1 MRSRGLGSLSVVSL
15 LVYGCATHPVTA
27 GIEPPRGDAP
37 RATDARGHMS
47 TRAGRPGMVVAAPH
61 GTTDTRTGD
70 MAAGIARRTGFG
82 LVVATGFAL
91 EPDTKE
97 QPGRRFQVNRP
108 FDGIPGRGPADER
121 ATPEARAVYEEYE
134 RRVRHTASGALRFYV
149 EIHGNNRHDT
159 ATRIEIATVGVDH
172 ADALR
177 LRTLLELTRDAY
189 LRSHREAPRLEV
201 LVEPADRVFYAAGG
215 AKRDGILRWPARALH
230 IELPRAARH
239 EFRDVFTAI
248 LADFLTEAAALRP
261 LP

>member
-1 MRSRGLGSLSVVSL
+1 MRSRGLGSVSVVSL
-15 LVYGCATHPVTA
+15 LVYGCATHPVTVET
-27 GIEPPRGDAP
+27 GPPRA
-37 RATDARGHMS
+37 ADARGHIS
-47 TRAGRPGMVVAAPH
+47 TRPGRTGIVVAAPH

-70 MAAGIARRTGFG
+70 IAAEIARRTGFG
-82 LVVATGFAL
+82 VVVATGFAL
-91 EPDTKE
+91 EPDTKD

-121 ATPEARAVYEEYE
+121 ATPDARAVYEEYE
-134 RRVRHTASGALRFYV
+134 RRVRDTARGRLGFYV
-149 EIHGNNRHDT
+149 EIHGNNRRET

-172 ADALR
+172 AHAVQ

-189 LRSHREAPRLEV
+189 LRSQREAPRLDV

-215 AKRDGILRWPARALH
+215 AQREGILRLPDRALH

-239 EFRDVFTAI
+239 EFRDVYTAI

-261 LP
+261 LR

>member
-1 MRSRGLGSLSVVSL
+1 VSVVSL
-15 LVYGCATHPVTA
+15 LVYGCATHPVTVRT
-27 GIEPPRGDAP
+27 EPPRAGEP
-37 RATDARGHMS
+37 RAIDARGHIS
-47 TRAGRPGMVVAAPH
+47 TRAGRVGIVVAAPH

-70 MAAGIARRTGFG
+70 VADGIARRTGFG

-134 RRVRHTASGALRFYV
+134 RRVRDTARGALRFYV
-149 EIHGNNRHDT
+149 EIHGNNRLET
-159 ATRIEIATVGVDH
+159 ATRIEIATVGIDAAH
-172 ADALR
+172 ALQ
-177 LRTLLELTRDAY
+177 LRTLLELTRDAH
-189 LRSHREAPRLEV
+189 LRGHRQAPRLDV

-215 AKRDGILRWPARALH
+215 AKREGMLRWPERALH
-230 IELPRAARH
+230 IELPRAVRH
-239 EFRDVFTAI
+239 EFRDVYTAI
-248 LADFLTEAAALRP
+248 LADFLTEAIALRP